1 MSTFL
6 KIVVCTNVMLAGFL
20 TNNLFAQCSTTKTT
34 RNGVTTIQTHEQY
47 EYLRTATQYYGLSI
61 KTILITKAGSAGY
74 KVIVNYT
81 GSTLVNQP
89 INLSFKLTDGY
100 VLNSRMKFIK
110 THKNDNKKV
119 STQVYE
125 FLLSE
130 ADINNLKETPLQQ
143 IDVVFGKQ
151 QTPVTIKIDDPTF
164 MKSQI
169 SCLQKA

>member
-34 RNGVTTIQTHEQY
+34 KYGITTIQTHEQY

-100 VLNSRMKFIK
+100 VLNGRMKLGSMFPFTANSNAMTWWNISGNSWTALPSPK
-110 THKNDNKKV
+110 TAGSNPMAPAA
-119 STQVYE
+119 S
-125 FLLSE
+125 SRR
-130 ADINNLKETPLQQ
+130 
-143 IDVVFGKQ
+143 
-151 QTPVTIKIDDPTF
+151 
-164 MKSQI
+164 
-169 SCLQKA
+169 